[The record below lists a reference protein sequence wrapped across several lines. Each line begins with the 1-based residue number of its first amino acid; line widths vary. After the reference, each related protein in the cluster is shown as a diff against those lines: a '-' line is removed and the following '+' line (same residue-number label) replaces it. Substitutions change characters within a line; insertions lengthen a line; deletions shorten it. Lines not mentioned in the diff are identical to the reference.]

1 MTENN
6 NTPYE
11 QQPQYQQPQSQA
23 QYEVSAAEPVAVSK
37 GTRIKAIIGMAL
49 GIYSIVISWSFG
61 VGIPFAVAGLILSI
75 MGAKGGEAKFS
86 KIGKITSIIGLIASV
101 VIGFIMI
108 VVTIVAAMAS

>member
-6 NTPYE
+6 NTQYE
-11 QQPQYQQPQSQA
+11 QQPQYQQPQPQA
-23 QYEVSAAEPVAVSK
+23 QYEVYDAAPVEVSK

-49 GIYSIVISWSFG
+49 GIYSIVISWCFC

-86 KIGKITSIIGLIASV
+86 KIGKITSIIGIIAGV

-108 VVTIVAAMAS
+108 IFTIIASMAS

>member
-6 NTPYE
+6 NTQYE
-11 QQPQYQQPQSQA
+11 QQPQYQPQPQA
-23 QYEVSAAEPVAVSK
+23 QYEVSAAAPVEVSK

-49 GIYSIVISWSFG
+49 GIYSIVISWCFG
-61 VGIPFAVAGLILSI
+61 AGIPFAVAGLILSI

-108 VVTIVAAMAS
+108 IFTIIAAMAS